1 MVVITLCR
9 YQELRGLIWDIGL
22 QILVNLQGAQSLLN
36 AIWSFIWLYDSQ
48 QMLPEAFVVQL
59 SRDVVTPSI
68 SEVL

>member
-1 MVVITLCR
+1 MAVITLCR
-9 YQELRGLIWDIGL
+9 YQELRGLIWDIDL

-36 AIWSFIWLYDSQ
+36 TIWSFIWLYDSQ
-48 QMLPEAFVVQL
+48 RMLPEAFVIQL